1 MNSFCDDFTKAT
13 HKKLNFFLML
23 QAKKTGG
30 EGGTKAA
37 EQAEALLL
45 VNKQFTDLTSFLTPL
60 VSEQTFPV

>member
-1 MNSFCDDFTKAT
+1 M
-13 HKKLNFFLML
+13 LNVWVF

-30 EGGTKAA
+30 DGGTKAA

-60 VSEQTFPV
+60 VRQHNNDE